1 MWLCAI
7 AVPTGLTLLFLPAPA
22 STIQVTVSNPYHVV
36 ILFQPVT
43 LPCTYQM
50 SNSISSPIVIWK
62 YKSFCR
68 DRVADAFSPASVE
81 NQINAQL
88 VAGNPG
94 YNPYVECQD
103 SVRTVRV
110 VATKQ
115 GNAVTLGDYYQG
127 RRITITGSMWGKAGG
142 GSVGGGERVFECL
155 SGLMKGGILPSTH
168 CPSTCPPTHPSI
180 HQSLHLSIHSPPHTS
195 IHPHITCH
203 PSILSSHCPTIQPLH
218 PYTRFVPGSENT
230 EIKPSNHSPVEL
242 TVLQGKHTQHTVPE
256 TCRFKTNNLVDVKV
270 GICFIF
276 NSKNSSNKT
285 YTAASC
291 GGWLTPIILAWEAEA
306 RES

>member
-1 MWLCAI
+1 MWLRAV

-22 STIQVTVSNPYHVV
+22 STIQVTVSDPYHVV

-142 GSVGGGERVFECL
+142 GSVGGGESVRASQWTNE
-155 SGLMKGGILPSTH
+155 GRD
-168 CPSTCPPTHPSI
+168 PSI
-180 HQSLHLSIHSPPHTS
+180 YPLSIHLSTHSPILPPVPPPIHSLTSPH
-195 IHPHITCH
+195 IHPATYH
-203 PSILSSHCPTIQPLH
+203 LSSVYPFIPCPTIQPLH

-270 GICFIF
+270 GICFII
-276 NSKNSSNKT
+276 NTKNASNKT

-291 GGWLTPIILAWEAEA
+291 GGWLTPIILA
-306 RES
+306 